1 MSKEKVRRQQPLL
14 FIAQPKLDLPKAE
27 MQQAFRTTRDK
38 KKEVKTDDVKPK
50 PAGVSVEEVVVKEGV
65 KKSKKGDFKDLS
77 ITEKTS
83 YLLNLPSQIPRMKCE
98 VITEENSFIGT
109 ISGIEED
116 VIQFKSIRRPF
127 KREIKLSSV
136 KDIKL
141 LGF

>member
-1 MSKEKVRRQQPLL
+1 MSKGKVRRQQPLL
-14 FIAQPKLDLPKAE
+14 FIAQPKLDLPQAE
-27 MQQAFRTTRDK
+27 MQQAYRTTKDDK
-38 KKEVKTDDVKPK
+38 KVTTGDAESVTAVESAEEK
-50 PAGVSVEEVVVKEGV
+50 PAEETVRKT
-65 KKSKKGDFKDLS
+65 KKGDFKDLS
-77 ITEKTS
+77 ISEKTR

-98 VITEENSFIGT
+98 IVTEENSFIGT